1 MDLRPNGLPIHFGV
15 FSPGPSTLNDR
26 AVMPNY
32 RPMEIDRLTLS
43 IVLGLAERAPIKHPQ
58 EAEARQR
65 VQALLA
71 ATLSVDDDSPMPDA
85 KASDGSN

>member
-1 MDLRPNGLPIHFGV
+1 LHKSLKGKPTETFQTSL
-15 FSPGPSTLNDR
+15 L
-26 AVMPNY
+26 PNY

-43 IVLGLAERAPIKHPQ
+43 LVLGLAERAPIKHPQ
-58 EAEARQR
+58 EAEARTR